1 MKLTPERFMVDESV
15 IDRDYTYMKQMSPMP
30 AKRLSRLIEDMCD
43 RLEYEGSFMYDECP
57 DKTTLL
63 KMTDRIAEKMKA
75 NAASVMGDD
84 IAGSM
89 NFSMGG
95 MHDMDSVSMKDFI
108 QAMLCDEILYRR
120 CRYYRKKKMFE

>member
-15 IDRDYTYMKQMSPMP
+15 IDRDYTYMKQISPMP

-63 KMTDRIAEKMKA
+63 KMTDTIAEKMKGNAA
-75 NAASVMGDD
+75 NAMSDNMVDSA
-84 IAGSM
+84 
-89 NFSMGG
+89 NFSMGS
-95 MHDMDSVSMKDFI
+95 MHDMDSVSIKDFI
-108 QAMLCDEILYRR
+108 QTMLCDEILYRR